1 MKNDF
6 LRVNSKT
13 DNDEIVIGEFSSKP
27 IEKENI
33 KEKTVSI
40 FSLFSSN
47 KDNDYVLE
55 ITNKKMPSV
64 RSVFTLLIIHSLASL
79 LLCLVAFLTSDISTL
94 MFSAMISS
102 LILPMFMLVFLYQIN
117 TENTISFFEIIVGVA
132 LGGTTYL
139 ILSNLEGYILELITS
154 KWLGDLFATVVK
166 DTVLF
171 LLSYLIVRV
180 TKKNNI
186 LEAILVTVCIYVGY
200 VFVYSLDNMISSML
214 VATEFTHGQVIIMGE
229 EGLRNV
235 QHSFLYSLFD
245 SIYVSCLTSFWGII
259 NGGVIGI
266 SIYPIKNEHIKEWS
280 LSSMFLITVVLH
292 VIAVFPSMITIFEI
306 ILRVTAFII
315 SLVLAIKMLNYY
327 LSKLK
332 IKKV

>member
-1 MKNDF
+1 M
-6 LRVNSKT
+6 
-13 DNDEIVIGEFSSKP
+13 
-27 IEKENI
+27 
-33 KEKTVSI
+33 
-40 FSLFSSN
+40 
-47 KDNDYVLE
+47 
-55 ITNKKMPSV
+55 
-64 RSVFTLLIIHSLASL
+64 
-79 LLCLVAFLTSDISTL
+79 
-94 MFSAMISS
+94 
-102 LILPMFMLVFLYQIN
+102 
-117 TENTISFFEIIVGVA
+117 
-132 LGGTTYL
+132 
-139 ILSNLEGYILELITS
+139 SNLEGYILELITS

-327 LSKLK
+327 LAKLK